1 MIITNN
7 NTVLMVSAME
17 VLWKKNTNETS
28 ILNPGGQ
35 KATEWFKC
43 FKTLLSS
50 ISELK
55 KKKSFIQQVF
65 IESHYCGDIVSK

>member
-1 MIITNN
+1 
-7 NTVLMVSAME
+7 MVSAME

-28 ILNPGGQ
+28 ILNLGGQ

-55 KKKSFIQQVF
+55 KKIIHSTHI
-65 IESHYCGDIVSK
+65 Y